1 MALSA
6 QTIRQGRG
14 PSAVQERADVAC
26 VGDNCVDVWLE
37 GGVWGP
43 ELAGGNAFNV
53 AVELAR
59 LGLAVQYFGAVGE
72 DPPGTLILKA
82 AAAAGVDIA
91 HVIRLPGPTG
101 RTLVEREESGE
112 RRFVSE
118 DGGVASSYRL
128 DDASAELVARH
139 RWAHFSRQPDL
150 ARWAPIL
157 RGGGTRCSCDLG
169 LEGGLELLDELAPQ
183 LDVVF
188 LSSAAADGHSPD
200 QLLAK
205 ALGAGAT
212 MAVLTLGREGSI
224 AATRDGRW
232 RAEAEPVARVVDTL
246 GAGDAFI
253 AAFIAAT
260 LDQRDVEEAL
270 WAGALAGALACMRRG
285 LASPLQ
291 SDEVPA

>member
-1 MALSA
+1 MALD
-6 QTIRQGRG
+6 Q
-14 PSAVQERADVAC
+14 RADVAC

-37 GGVWGP
+37 GGAWGP

-59 LGLAVQYFGAVGE
+59 IGLAVHYFGAVGD
-72 DPPGTLILKA
+72 DPQGGLILEA
-82 AAAAGVDIA
+82 AEVAGVDVA
-91 HVIRLPGPTG
+91 HVIRIPGPTG

-118 DGGVASSYRL
+118 DEGVASSYRL
-128 DDASAELVARH
+128 DDVSAELVARH

-150 ARWAPIL
+150 AQWAPIL
-157 RGGGTRCSCDLG
+157 RGSGTRCSCDLG
-169 LEGGLELLDELAPQ
+169 LDGGLELLEELAPQ

-188 LSSAAADGHSPD
+188 LSSSVAHGHSGD
-200 QLLAK
+200 ELLAR

-212 MAVLTLGREGSI
+212 LAVLTLGREGSI
-224 AATRDGRW
+224 AATRDARW
-232 RAEAEPVARVVDTL
+232 RADAEPVARVVDTL

-260 LDQRDVEEAL
+260 LEQRDVDEAL
-270 WAGALAGALACMRRG
+270 RAGALAGALACTRRG

-291 SDEVPA
+291 TDEVPA